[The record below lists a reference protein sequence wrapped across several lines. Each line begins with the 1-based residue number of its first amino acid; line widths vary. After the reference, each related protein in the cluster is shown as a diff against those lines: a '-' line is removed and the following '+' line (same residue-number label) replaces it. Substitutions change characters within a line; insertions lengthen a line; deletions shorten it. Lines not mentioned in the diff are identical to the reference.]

1 MSIAFKSS
9 SELNY
14 HPIEIDPAT
23 QGGDEKLASRTMTM
37 DDYKTIHRVSAVRIS
52 TWAPPAILIKPVSG
66 STAHDGN
73 GVVCG
78 IRIRWTIQYESSK
91 LITN

>member
-1 MSIAFKSS
+1 VDIAFKSTG
-9 SELNY
+9 ELNY

-23 QGGDEKLASRTMTM
+23 KGGDEKLASRTMTM
-37 DDYKTIHRVSAVRIS
+37 DDYKTIHRVSVARIS
-52 TWAPPAILIKPVSG
+52 SQALAILIKSVFWSI
-66 STAHDGN
+66 AHDGN